1 MDAHPCTAPAVQQI
15 PTALPM
21 CRCSVLIDT
30 TYRSG
35 QNRRAAT
42 KKSPKKTCVSEIEN
56 FLSQKE
62 FVCLRCLRFRVLRK
76 EFVCLGFRWSQKKFV
91 CLGFRV
97 QKKFVCLGLLAKKVC
112 VSGISRVKK
121 SSCVW
126 DFVCLGFRVGF
137 LRHLVD
143 RGNSRRGD
151 LRIAEGPQT
160 DFIRPARHPFAELRV
175 ADGRGTANAVGI
187 RGRLETGSELLH
199 EKSLVCN
206 A

>member
-126 DFVCLGFRVGF
+126 DFC
-137 LRHLVD
+137 
-143 RGNSRRGD
+143 
-151 LRIAEGPQT
+151 
-160 DFIRPARHPFAELRV
+160 
-175 ADGRGTANAVGI
+175 
-187 RGRLETGSELLH
+187 
-199 EKSLVCN
+199 EKSLCVWDLGKKSSCVWDFVGKKSSCVWDFVWDFCVIW
-206 A
+206 